1 MQKIRNEGVMAL
13 KTGICRWAGG
23 YVRLC
28 VSGCSAERFFNLCK
42 SARLNYWK
50 VSRQREGCY
59 FYMSLE
65 DFFRLRPLL
74 RKSHMSMR
82 VISRAGLPFVLR
94 QNRKRAALGA
104 AVLSFFVLLYMMS
117 LFIWNISFDGNY
129 RYTRETLLGFQ
140 IGRAHV

>member
-104 AVLSFFVLLYMMS
+104 AVLRSEERRVGKECL
-117 LFIWNISFDGNY
+117 
-129 RYTRETLLGFQ
+129 
-140 IGRAHV
+140 